1 MNSRMKRKV
10 IEIYS
15 LVYHTIVTPY
25 NLLDNIYIEGYSDIH
40 YYKEDSK
47 VICKLIYQIS
57 DVYYYYFDK
66 DNILQRVVNIENG
79 KQTVLFERSKEL
91 DKTIRNYKTLKIDED
106 SNCKKDLSNEAI

>member
-1 MNSRMKRKV
+1 MNARMKRKV
-10 IEIYS
+10 TEIYS

-47 VICKLIYQIS
+47 VVCKLIYQIS

-66 DNILQRVVNIENG
+66 DNRLQRVVNIENG
-79 KQTVLFERSKEL
+79 KQTVLFERSEEL
-91 DKTIRNYKTLKIDED
+91 EKTIKNYNTLKTLSEK
-106 SNCKKDLSNEAI
+106 NCNCGCKYEVI